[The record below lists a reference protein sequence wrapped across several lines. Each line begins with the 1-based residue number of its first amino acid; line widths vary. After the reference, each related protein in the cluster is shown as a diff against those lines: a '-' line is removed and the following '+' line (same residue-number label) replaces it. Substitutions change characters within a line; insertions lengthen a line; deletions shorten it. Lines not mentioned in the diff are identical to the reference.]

1 MGNLWMLFE
10 GAMFD
15 GVRLDGA
22 RGGGE
27 DAGCFVGIA
36 RKGVIN

>member
-1 MGNLWMLFE
+1 MLVD

-15 GVRLDGA
+15 GVCLDGA
-22 RGGGE
+22 RGGDD